1 MEKMGLGPES
11 IMKENPGLIYAR
23 MTGFGQS
30 GPFSKMA
37 GHDINYIA
45 TSGMFGLGSTS
56 RLVMAYNHSKYIWL

>member
-1 MEKMGLGPES
+1 MEKYKLGPSE
-11 IMKENPGLIYAR
+11 MCKANPKLIYAR

-45 TSGMFGLGSTS
+45 ISGM
-56 RLVMAYNHSKYIWL
+56 YYY